1 MCRYLFEVLSISLL
15 LNPCVVFL
23 KISEKKQR
31 FRLVVFRSTIFI
43 QRSRGKG
50 PAIKEK
56 RTFFGTFKFFCCHS
70 KIILLLDNLSKY
82 GHITFKFV
90 GRYFIWVVSFIFSKN
105 RAILVQKYGKN
116 PFRVQGGLNF
126 TLPTLLVVRPLRVQ
140 GVFQGWGAGNFFCGS
155 GLGS

>member
-1 MCRYLFEVLSISLL
+1 MPGCKNKLNHYITITYMYNFFKMCRYLFEVLSISLL

-70 KIILLLDNLSKY
+70 KIIFYCSQLIEIWTY
-82 GHITFKFV
+82 HIYVCRQVFYLGCFIYIFQKQ
-90 GRYFIWVVSFIFSKN
+90 GYFSPKIW
-105 RAILVQKYGKN
+105 
-116 PFRVQGGLNF
+116 
-126 TLPTLLVVRPLRVQ
+126 
-140 GVFQGWGAGNFFCGS
+140 
-155 GLGS
+155 